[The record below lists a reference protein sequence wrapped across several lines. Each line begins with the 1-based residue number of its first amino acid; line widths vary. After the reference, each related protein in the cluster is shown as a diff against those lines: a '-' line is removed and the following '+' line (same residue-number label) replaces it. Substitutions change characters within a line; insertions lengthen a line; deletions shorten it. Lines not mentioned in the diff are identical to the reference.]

1 MSCPICTETFNASS
15 RKQVTCLKC
24 TNACC
29 RSCAQRYL
37 LELASTPHCMS
48 CKHAWDLKF
57 IIDNLTKTFV
67 EKKYKD
73 RRKDLLFDIEKS
85 RIPSTMP
92 RVTRFLE
99 VETLKEENRALN
111 KKKEALR
118 QQIHLLNEQIWQ
130 NQHKIHH
137 GKEKKIH
144 AKFTQPCPVADC
156 KGFLSTAW
164 KCQVCKTNVCALC
177 RELKGEDHVCNEDNV
192 KTAALLKKD
201 TKPCPSCG
209 EGIFKIS
216 GCDQM
221 WCTRCKVPFSWKTGR
236 IVTGTVHNPHYY
248 QFMRDNQGAVP
259 RTPADVRC
267 GGLPQAWQMRKKI
280 ARAFGSL
287 TLRPQTAYGCTSL
300 SRQQAETAANLMI
313 SLAAGGWGN
322 NTVVT
327 WVYTIHQSLTHFRY
341 NELQKCRDKTLLD
354 HENDRILY
362 ILNRMTEKKFKY
374 NLAKKDTAL
383 RKNTDIYN
391 IYNLVN
397 TVCTEQFILM
407 YNTPT
412 QSQIFEC
419 MNVCEQLRLYANEEL
434 KKIRETYKHKIPEF
448 DHCFRVI
455 KF

>member
-1 MSCPICTETFNASS
+1 MSCPICTETFNQSS

-24 TNACC
+24 SNACC

-48 CKHAWDLKF
+48 CKNAWDIKF
-57 IIDNLTKTFV
+57 LIDNLTKTFID
-67 EKKYKD
+67 KKYKD
-73 RRKDLLFDIEKS
+73 RRKDLLFDIERS
-85 RIPSTMP
+85 QIPSTMP

-99 VETLKEENRALN
+99 VEKLKKQN
-111 KKKEALR
+111 KELSRKKTELR
-118 QQIHLLNEQIWQ
+118 NQIHLLNEQIWQ
-130 NQHKIHH
+130 NQHNIHH
-137 GKEKKIH
+137 GKEKNIR

-164 KCQVCKTNVCALC
+164 KCQVCETNICSQC
-177 RELKGEDHVCNEDNV
+177 REIKEEDHVCDENNV

-259 RTPADVRC
+259 RNPADVRC
-267 GGLPQAWQMRKKI
+267 GGVP
-280 ARAFGSL
+280 RAYNL
-287 TLRPQTAYGCTSL
+287 YQKLRLRPEL
-300 SRQQAETAANLMI
+300 EQAIEINGFRGKIRDYIYLVHRNL
-313 SLAAGGWGN
+313 N
-322 NTVVT
+322 
-327 WVYTIHQSLTHFRY
+327 HFRY
-341 NELQKCRDKTLLD
+341 VDLPNMRDKTT
-354 HENDRILY
+354 HNPEEKRILY
-362 ILNRMTEKKFKY
+362 ILNRLDEKKFKSL
-374 NLAKKDTAL
+374 LARNDTAL

-397 TVCTEQFILM
+397 TVCSEQLIAIQ
-407 YNTPT
+407 NDP
-412 QSQIFEC
+412 SSAIEC
-419 MNVCEQLRLYANEEL
+419 LNVCEQLRLYANDEL
-434 KKIRETYKHKIPEF
+434 KKLRDIYRHKIPKF
-448 DHCFRVI
+448 NQRFRLAKV
-455 KF
+455 